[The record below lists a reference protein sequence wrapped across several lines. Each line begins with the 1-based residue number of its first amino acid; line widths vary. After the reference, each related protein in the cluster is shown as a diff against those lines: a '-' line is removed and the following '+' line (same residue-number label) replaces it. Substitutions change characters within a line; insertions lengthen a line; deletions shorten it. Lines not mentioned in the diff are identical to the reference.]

1 MKNRS
6 ASLATT
12 CPPDESSELYRIL
25 SEEGFT
31 IRDITRCRDY
41 AEYQQMAQSA
51 LALTYNPAAIP
62 AGEFVQQHLGAKH
75 LYLPLSYDFDA
86 IAAGYDALC
95 DTLGIAR
102 RDFSKQRERADAALR
117 HARQLIG
124 DTPVEIDYTLTFKPL
139 GLARLLLSYGFRV
152 TDDVCRRLSGRGDGR
167 TFEALRQ
174 TAPDLLLRPTVHA
187 GMRFASRESGA
198 EGAGA
203 GTEGRL
209 LCRHAPLCQRGGVRR
224 HVRL

>member
-1 MKNRS
+1 
-6 ASLATT
+6 
-12 CPPDESSELYRIL
+12 
-25 SEEGFT
+25 
-31 IRDITRCRDY
+31 
-41 AEYQQMAQSA
+41 MAQSA

-152 TDDVCRRLSGRGDGR
+152 TTMYADAFLGEERQD
-167 TFEALRQ
+167 FEALRE
-174 TAPDLLLRPTVHA
+174 TAPDLLLHPTIHA
-187 GMRFASRESGA
+187 DALRFARERA

-203 GTEGRL
+203 GTEGGL